1 MYKRRGKHLARLLVP
16 RRLILGDGGI
26 AAGGEG
32 LLAEELEG
40 RRRHLEQQPP
50 VYLQHVGV
58 CVNGN
63 RLWPV

>member
-16 RRLILGDGGI
+16 RRLVVVGGGI

-50 VYLQHVGV
+50 VDLQQVGV
-58 CVNGN
+58 CVNVN